1 MAAAGS
7 ATETEQQYLELAKT
21 AARALDERASGN
33 EEPYAKLVDAISGS
47 ESDEELCAWFGA
59 LETCVSKF
67 TDDTE
72 DLLGAVLSKNWSAN
86 GSRSPQNP
94 AQRVLACPQRTH

>member
-72 DLLGAVLSKNWSAN
+72 DLLGAVLSKNWSVN

-94 AQRVLACPQRTH
+94 AQRAIPSF